1 MAATTNLPTD
11 DAGRFEILKTRL
23 FTAVVG
29 DVLDQMGLHRQF
41 LPPGISPLKPDQ
53 KIAGRAM
60 PVLEADGFEETGTGQ
75 GPLAAKRFGLLFEA
89 LDNLQAGEV
98 YVAHTPVPRYALWG
112 GLMTTRALHLKA
124 AGAVIDGFVRDAGE
138 IEALGLPVFSRGLY
152 AQDQGPR
159 GKVIDYRC
167 AIEIGGVRIE
177 PGDLMYGDRE
187 GVLVIPRAVEDEA
200 IRRALEKAE
209 TENEVAVAIKAG
221 MSTVDAFAKFGV
233 M

>member
-1 MAATTNLPTD
+1 MTIAKTFPD
-11 DAGRFEILKTRL
+11 DASLFDLLRSRL

-29 DVLDQMGLHRQF
+29 DVLDTMGLRHQF
-41 LPPGISPLKPDQ
+41 LPPGLAPLKPGQ

-60 PVLEADGFEETGTGQ
+60 PVAEADIAEDQTITGA
-75 GPLAAKRFGLLFEA
+75 GPLAAKPFGLLFEA
-89 LDNLQAGEV
+89 LDDLKPGEV

-124 AGAVIDGFVRDAGE
+124 AGAVIDGFARDADE
-138 IEALGLPVFSRGLY
+138 IESLGLPVFCRGLY

-159 GKVIDYRC
+159 GKVLDYRC
-167 AIEIGGVRIE
+167 AIDIGSVRIL
-177 PGDLMYGDRE
+177 PGDLIYGDRE
-187 GVLVIPRAVEDEA
+187 GVLVIPRAAEEEA
-200 IRRALEKAE
+200 IRRAIEKAE
-209 TENEVAVAIKAG
+209 TEGAVAKAIRAG